1 MSNPL
6 VELQKHGQSIWYD
19 NIRRALIDTGDIARK
34 IEQDDLRGVTSN
46 PSIFEKAIA
55 GSTDYDAAM
64 RQLIAEG
71 RNINEIYDAL
81 TIEDIQRTAD
91 LFRPV
96 YERTHRVDGYVSL
109 EVSPLLADDT
119 ASTVS
124 EAKRLWAA
132 LDRPN
137 VMIKIPATTAGLPAI
152 TEVIA
157 SGINVNVTLIFSEEV
172 YEAVADAY
180 ISGLEQRAAA
190 GEPVDHIASVASV
203 FVSRIDA
210 AVDNQLSFRA
220 RRTDDDAEKDKLNAL
235 LGKAAIANTRLIYQR
250 FKQIFND
257 ARFAPLRASGA
268 QAQRPLW
275 ASTGTKNP
283 AYKDTLYV
291 EELIGPDTVDTVPP
305 ATYTADRK
313 SVV

>member
-1 MSNPL
+1 MGNPL
-6 VELQKHGQSIWYD
+6 VELQTHGQSIWYD

-64 RQLIAEG
+64 RQLVAEG
-71 RNINEIYDAL
+71 NDLNAIYDAL
-81 TIEDIQRTAD
+81 VIEDIQRTAD

-96 YERTHRVDGYVSL
+96 YERTNQVDGYVSL

-119 ASTVS
+119 ASTVA

-137 VMIKIPATTAGLPAI
+137 EMIKIPATAAGLPAI

-157 SGINVNVTLIFSEEV
+157 AGINVNVTLIFSQDV
-172 YEAVADAY
+172 YALVADAY

-190 GEPVDHIASVASV
+190 GRRGDH
-203 FVSRIDA
+203 
-210 AVDNQLSFRA
+210 
-220 RRTDDDAEKDKLNAL
+220 
-235 LGKAAIANTRLIYQR
+235 
-250 FKQIFND
+250 
-257 ARFAPLRASGA
+257 
-268 QAQRPLW
+268 
-275 ASTGTKNP
+275 
-283 AYKDTLYV
+283 
-291 EELIGPDTVDTVPP
+291 
-305 ATYTADRK
+305 
-313 SVV
+313 